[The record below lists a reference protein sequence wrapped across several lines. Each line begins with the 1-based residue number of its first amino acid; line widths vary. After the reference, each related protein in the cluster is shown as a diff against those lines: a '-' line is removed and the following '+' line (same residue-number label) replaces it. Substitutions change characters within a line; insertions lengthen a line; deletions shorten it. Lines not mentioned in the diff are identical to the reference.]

1 MGLENVASLGRF
13 GEPSDTY
20 SEMIPEF
27 PVDNNKKVLTR
38 IQDGISDINSCQLSP
53 IYLVIRGI
61 VTRSRSQSEK

>member
-13 GEPSDTY
+13 GEPSDN